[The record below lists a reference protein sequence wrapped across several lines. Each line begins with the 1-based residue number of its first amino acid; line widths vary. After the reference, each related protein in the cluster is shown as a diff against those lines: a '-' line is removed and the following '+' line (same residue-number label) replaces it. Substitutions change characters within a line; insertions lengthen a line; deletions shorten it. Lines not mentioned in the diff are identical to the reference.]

1 MKHSIALLCRK
12 DLRKV
17 TWVGLPMLLG
27 AAVLQSS
34 LPAFAIDTPAAS
46 FAQPQMADVIEAA
59 QPAVVKIEVAKK
71 AGGVARLQGHAV
83 PFGNGNGNSMGNG
96 NPLEEFMRRFGQGG
110 PYAFGQPDAPQGKV
124 EGLGSGFVVD
134 ADGYIVTNNHVID
147 GADEINVTFVDG
159 KTLPAK
165 LLGADPLS
173 DLALLK
179 VETTS
184 KLPAIA
190 FADSDRARVGD
201 WVVAIGNPFG
211 LGGSVTAGIISARG
225 RDINSGPYDDYL
237 QIDAPINSGNS
248 GGPIIDAS
256 GKVVGVNTA
265 IYSPNGGN
273 IGIGFAIPAH
283 EAEHVVAEL
292 REHGAV
298 TRGWL
303 GVQIQPIT
311 ADIAEALSAH
321 DTGGA
326 LVAAIVDKAPATR
339 AGVKVGDIIT
349 RYGDTVIKEPRD
361 LSRAVAATEPGT
373 KVTLEILRN
382 GKPQQLTTVLDRNAE
397 TSVASVRP
405 TAGDNSA
412 QADDALGLAL
422 GPLSPDA
429 RTELGLE
436 AAFQGALVVGVKSGG
451 PADTGG
457 VQPGD
462 IIVRVNRDAVA
473 DATAAQAALLA
484 ARAGDAPVVVLV
496 RRGDQQFF
504 TTLKTA

>member
-1 MKHSIALLCRK
+1 MKQSIALLCRK
-12 DLRKV
+12 DLSKAA
-17 TWVGLPMLLG
+17 WVGLPLLLG
-27 AAVLQSS
+27 AAVLQPVV
-34 LPAFAIDTPAAS
+34 PAFAIDAPVAS
-46 FAQPQMADVIEAA
+46 FAHPQMADVIEAT
-59 QPAVVKIEVAKK
+59 QPAVVKIDVTKK
-71 AGGVARLQGHAV
+71 VGNVSRLQGHAV
-83 PFGNGNGNSMGNG
+83 PFGNGA
-96 NPLEEFMRRFGQGG
+96 PLEEFMRRFGQRG
-110 PYAFGQPDAPQGKV
+110 PNAFGQPDMPQGKV

-134 ADGYIVTNNHVID
+134 ADGYIVTNHHVIE
-147 GADEINVTFVDG
+147 GADEITVTFVDG

-165 LLGADPLS
+165 LIGADPSS

-179 VETTS
+179 VEPAG
-184 KLPAIA
+184 KLPTIA

-248 GGPIIDAS
+248 GGPVIDAS
-256 GKVVGVNTA
+256 GRVVGVNTA
-265 IYSPNGGN
+265 IFSPNGGN
-273 IGIGFAIPAH
+273 IGIGFAIPSR
-283 EAEHVVAEL
+283 EAERVVNEL
-292 REHGAV
+292 REHGSV

-303 GVQIQPIT
+303 GVQIQPMT
-311 ADIAEALSAH
+311 ADMAEALNAH

-326 LVAAIVDKAPATR
+326 LVAALVDNAPATR

-349 RYGDTVIKEPRD
+349 RFGDTVVKEPRD
-361 LSRAVAATEPGT
+361 LSRAVASTAPGA
-373 KVTLEILRN
+373 KVQLEVLRN
-382 GKPQQLTTVLDRNAE
+382 GEAERLTAVLDRNTE
-397 TSVASVRP
+397 TSVAQVGPADGSN
-405 TAGDNSA
+405 TA

-429 RTELGLE
+429 RQELGLDG
-436 AAFQGALVVGVKSGG
+436 AIQGALVVGVKSGG

-462 IIVRVNRDAVA
+462 IIIRVNRAAVA
-473 DATAAQAALLA
+473 DAGAAQAALDA
-484 ARAGDAPVVVLV
+484 ARAGDAPVVLLV